1 MFSSP
6 EIPLFSPDK
15 KSMPQSKMIESP
27 TFLAVHFYYL
37 MIWDVGQ
44 CFSADALSCATPR
57 WTISAVPATQSASAS
72 VGAGSFIGQTVTVQ
86 ALHFFLPLAIK
97 RI

>member
-1 MFSSP
+1 LP

-15 KSMPQSKMIESP
+15 KSVTQSKTIESP
-27 TFLAVHFYYL
+27 TFFAVRFYYL

-44 CFSADALSCATPR
+44 CFAADALSCATPR
-57 WTISAVPATQSASAS
+57 WTISVVPAIQSTSAST
-72 VGAGSFIGQTVTVQ
+72 GAGSFMGQTVTVQ

>member
-1 MFSSP
+1 MED

-15 KSMPQSKMIESP
+15 KSVPQSKTIESP
-27 TFLAVHFYYL
+27 TFFAVHLYYL
-37 MIWDVGQ
+37 MIWEVGQ
-44 CFSADALSCATPR
+44 CFSADALSFTTPNCAS
-57 WTISAVPATQSASAS
+57 IVVPAMQSASDS
-72 VGAGSFIGQTVTVQ
+72 TGAGSFIGQTVTVQ

>member
-1 MFSSP
+1 MFSSLEITLFYP
-6 EIPLFSPDK
+6 EK
-15 KSMPQSKMIESP
+15 KSVIQSKMIESP

-37 MIWDVGQ
+37 MIWEVGQ

-57 WTISAVPATQSASAS
+57 WTISTLPAMQSASAS
-72 VGAGSFIGQTVTVQ
+72 TGAGSFIGQTVTVQ
-86 ALHFFLPLAIK
+86 ALHFFLPLATK

>member
-1 MFSSP
+1 MED

-15 KSMPQSKMIESP
+15 KSVTQSKTIESP
-27 TFLAVHFYYL
+27 TFFAVHFYYL
-37 MIWDVGQ
+37 MIWEVRQ
-44 CFSADALSCATPR
+44 CFSVGALSFTTPNCA
-57 WTISAVPATQSASAS
+57 IIAVPAMQSASDS
-72 VGAGSFIGQTVTVQ
+72 TGAGSFIGQTVTVQ